1 MLVYQRSSAK
11 GSKVQRYTS
20 PSMKDSNMGAAI
32 AATAA
37 AEFQS
42 KLNNSGMFFFQF
54 VKRISKNKSAMF
66 EPVACSIN
74 SEQ

>member
-1 MLVYQRSSAK
+1 
-11 GSKVQRYTS
+11 
-20 PSMKDSNMGAAI
+20 MKDSNMGAAI
-32 AATAA
+32 AAAA

-54 VKRISKNKSAMF
+54 VKRISENKSAMF